1 MTKQFPRLA
10 VQSQIIKV
18 KSADSESAV
27 SQVPIYP
34 MHNNLHTTPYRRLT
48 YTYTLHMP
56 NILPPTY
63 CTLNNTIFLVSIYA
77 LYTTIYAQHTTFY
90 TLFTNNSFHPSP
102 HIQHSLQPV
111 TYTLHM
117 PYIIHATSTIH
128 TTICTLETTYY
139 GLHTSHIWH
148 LWLAHYT
155 LHGVHYTLLK

>member
-1 MTKQFPRLA
+1 MILIILLSCFICMTKQFPRLA

-27 SQVPIYP
+27 SQSSYIPYAQQPTYYSLQTAYIYIYP
-34 MHNNLHTTPYRRLT
+34 TYAQHTTSYI
-48 YTYTLHMP
+48 LHS
-56 NILPPTY
+56 TQS
-63 CTLNNTIFLVSIYA
+63 IFLVSIYA

-139 GLHTSHIWH
+139 GLHTSHI
-148 LWLAHYT
+148 
-155 LHGVHYTLLK
+155 